1 MSENNTILQ
10 TIISEA
16 QRHQLRLDTYIEL
29 LQNTYEEYRTMISS
43 PENMLSRIVNLTCNC
58 EVGNMMG
65 GDIVKDP
72 SKHDVGCTYRHLY
85 GI

>member
-16 QRHQLRLDTYIEL
+16 QRHQLRFDTYIEL

-43 PENMLSRIVNLTCNC
+43 PENMLSRIVNLTCTC
-58 EVGNMMG
+58 SKIHTER
-65 GDIVKDP
+65 DP
-72 SKHDVGCTYRHLY
+72 SKHGAECTYRHLY